1 MITLGKKLFE
11 PFMSQ
16 SSSKIIIRQWKII
29 QFLLNHG
36 YVTTTEIEEHLYEQG
51 LETAQRTIQRDLNLL
66 EKIFPLALECRR
78 DCMPHNW
85 RWKKVETTIKGLSLS
100 QAVILHLVNK
110 ELRDVLPEHILI
122 ELNPLFEKA
131 KLITANKAMQ
141 NPEKSILDIFN
152 SDDHLGAMRP
162 SIVGQLINHIGDSVN
177 EMYRDVLNLDEK
189 EAQPVLEQLAVIL
202 ETNELPELAQAL
214 KQQK

>member
-11 PFMSQ
+11 PLMSQ

-29 QFLLNHG
+29 QFLLNQG
-36 YVTTTEIEEHLYEQG
+36 YVTTTEIEEYLYQQG
-51 LETAQRTIQRDLNLL
+51 IETAQRTIQRDLNLL
-66 EKIFPLALECRR
+66 EKIFPLECRR

-85 RWKKVETTIKGLSLS
+85 RWKKTETTVKGLSLS

-110 ELRDVLPEHILI
+110 ELRDVLPQHILT

-131 KLITANKAMQ
+131 KLITANKTIQ

-177 EMYRDVLNLDEK
+177 EIYRDVLNLDEK
-189 EAQPVLEQLAVIL
+189 EAQPVLEQLAIIL

>member
-66 EKIFPLALECRR
+66 EKIFPLECRR

-85 RWKKVETTIKGLSLS
+85 RWKKIETTVKGLSLS
-100 QAVILHLVNK
+100 QAVILHLVSK
-110 ELRDVLPEHILI
+110 ELRGVLPEHILI

-131 KLITANKAMQ
+131 KLITANKTMQ

-152 SDDHLGAMRP
+152 SDGHLGAMHP
-162 SIVGQLINHIGDSVN
+162 SIVGQLINHIGDNVN

-202 ETNELPELAQAL
+202 ESHELPELAQAL

>member
-11 PFMSQ
+11 PLMSQ

-29 QFLLNHG
+29 QFLLNQG
-36 YVTTTEIEEHLYEQG
+36 YVTTADIENHLYQQG
-51 LETAQRTIQRDLNLL
+51 IETAQRTIQRDLNLL
-66 EKIFPLALECRR
+66 EKIFPLECRR

-85 RWKKVETTIKGLSLS
+85 RWKKTETTIKGLSLS

-110 ELRDVLPEHILI
+110 ELRDVLPQHILT

-131 KLITANKAMQ
+131 KLITANKTMQ

-177 EMYRDVLNLDEK
+177 EIYRDVLNLDEK
-189 EAQPVLEQLAVIL
+189 EAQPVLEQLAIIL

>member
-11 PFMSQ
+11 PLMSQ

-29 QFLLNHG
+29 QFLLNQG
-36 YVTTTEIEEHLYEQG
+36 YVTTTEIEEYLYQQG
-51 LETAQRTIQRDLNLL
+51 IETAQRTIQRDLNLL
-66 EKIFPLALECRR
+66 EKIFPLECRR

-85 RWKKVETTIKGLSLS
+85 RWKKTETTIKGLSLS

-110 ELRDVLPEHILI
+110 ELRDVLPQHILT

-131 KLITANKAMQ
+131 KLITANKTMQ

-177 EMYRDVLNLDEK
+177 EIYRDVLNLDEK

>member
-1 MITLGKKLFE
+1 
-11 PFMSQ
+11 MSQ
-16 SSSKIIIRQWKII
+16 ESSKVISRQWKII
-29 QFLLNHG
+29 QFLLDSK
-36 YVTTTEIEEHLYEQG
+36 YVSTADIETHLRNQG
-51 LETAQRTIQRDLNLL
+51 IDATQRTIQRDLNLL
-66 EKIFPLALECRR
+66 EKLFPLECRR

-85 RWKKVETTIKGLSLS
+85 RWKKTETTIKGLSLS

-110 ELRDVLPEHILI
+110 ELRDVLPQHILT

-131 KLITANKAMQ
+131 KLITANKTMQ

>member
-1 MITLGKKLFE
+1 MIALGKKLFE
-11 PFMSQ
+11 PLMSQ

-29 QFLLNHG
+29 QFLLNQG
-36 YVTTTEIEEHLYEQG
+36 YVTTTEIEEYLYQQG
-51 LETAQRTIQRDLNLL
+51 IETAQRTIQRDLNLL
-66 EKIFPLALECRR
+66 EKIFPLECRR

-85 RWKKVETTIKGLSLS
+85 RWKKTETTIKGLSLS

-110 ELRDVLPEHILI
+110 ELRDVLPQHILT

-131 KLITANKAMQ
+131 KLIITNKTMQ

-177 EMYRDVLNLDEK
+177 EIYRDVLNLDEK

-202 ETNELPELAQAL
+202 ETNELTELAQAL

>member
-11 PFMSQ
+11 SIMSQ

-29 QFLLNHG
+29 QFLLNQG
-36 YVTTTEIEEHLYEQG
+36 YVTTTEIEEYLYQQG
-51 LETAQRTIQRDLNLL
+51 IETTQRTIQRDLNLL
-66 EKIFPLALECRR
+66 EKIFPLECRR

-85 RWKKVETTIKGLSLS
+85 RWKKTETTIKGLSLS

-110 ELRDVLPEHILI
+110 ELRDVLPQHILT

-131 KLITANKAMQ
+131 KLITANKTMQ

-189 EAQPVLEQLAVIL
+189 EAQPVLQQLAVIL

>member
-11 PFMSQ
+11 PLMSQ

-29 QFLLNHG
+29 QFLLNQG
-36 YVTTTEIEEHLYEQG
+36 YVTTADIENHLYQQG
-51 LETAQRTIQRDLNLL
+51 IETAQRTIQRDLNLL
-66 EKIFPLALECRR
+66 EKIFPLECRR

-85 RWKKVETTIKGLSLS
+85 RWKKTETTIKGLSLS

-110 ELRDVLPEHILI
+110 ELRDVLPQHILT

-131 KLITANKAMQ
+131 KLITANKTIQ
-141 NPEKSILDIFN
+141 DPEKSILDIFN

-177 EMYRDVLNLDEK
+177 EIYRDVLNLDEK

>member
-11 PFMSQ
+11 YTMSQ
-16 SSSKIIIRQWKII
+16 PSSKVITRQWKII
-29 QFLLNHG
+29 QFLLNQG
-36 YVTTTEIEEHLYEQG
+36 YVTTTEIEEYLYQQDI
-51 LETAQRTIQRDLNLL
+51 ETAQRTIQRDLNLL
-66 EKIFPLALECRR
+66 EKIFPLECRR

-85 RWKKVETTIKGLSLS
+85 RWKKTETTIKGLSLS

-110 ELRDVLPEHILI
+110 ELRDVLPQHILT

-131 KLITANKAMQ
+131 KLITANKTMQ

-152 SDDHLGAMRP
+152 SDDHLGTMRP

-177 EMYRDVLNLDEK
+177 EMYRYVLNLDEK
-189 EAQPVLEQLAVIL
+189 EAKPILEQLAFIL
-202 ETNELPELAQAL
+202 ESHEMPELAQAI
-214 KQQK
+214 KEQK

>member
-1 MITLGKKLFE
+1 
-11 PFMSQ
+11 MSQ

-29 QFLLNHG
+29 QFLLNQG
-36 YVTTTEIEEHLYEQG
+36 YVTTADIENHLYQQG
-51 LETAQRTIQRDLNLL
+51 IETAQRTIQRDLNLL
-66 EKIFPLALECRR
+66 EKIFPLECRR

-85 RWKKVETTIKGLSLS
+85 RWKKTETTIKGLSLS

-110 ELRDVLPEHILI
+110 ELRDVLPQHILT

-131 KLITANKAMQ
+131 KLITANKTMQ

-162 SIVGQLINHIGDSVN
+162 SILGQLINHIGDSVN
-177 EMYRDVLNLDEK
+177 EIYRDVLNLDEK

>member
-1 MITLGKKLFE
+1 MITLDKKLFE
-11 PFMSQ
+11 SLMSQ

-29 QFLLNHG
+29 QFLLNQG
-36 YVTTTEIEEHLYEQG
+36 YVTTTEIEEYLYQQG
-51 LETAQRTIQRDLNLL
+51 IETAQRTIQRDLNLL
-66 EKIFPLALECRR
+66 EKIFPLECRR

-85 RWKKVETTIKGLSLS
+85 RWKKTETTVKGLSLS

-110 ELRDVLPEHILI
+110 ELRDVLPQHILT

-131 KLITANKAMQ
+131 KLITANKTMQ

-177 EMYRDVLNLDEK
+177 EIYRDVLNLDEK
-189 EAQPVLEQLAVIL
+189 EAQPVLQQLAVIL

>member
-66 EKIFPLALECRR
+66 ENIFPLALECRR

-100 QAVILHLVNK
+100 QAVILHLLNK

-162 SIVGQLINHIGDSVN
+162 SIVGQLINHIGDSINDV
-177 EMYRDVLNLDEK
+177 YRDVLNLDEK
-189 EAQPVLEQLAVIL
+189 EAKPVLEQLAVIL
-202 ETNELPELAQAL
+202 ESHEMHELAQAI
-214 KQQK
+214 KEQK

>member
-11 PFMSQ
+11 SLMSQ

-29 QFLLNHG
+29 QFLLNQG
-36 YVTTTEIEEHLYEQG
+36 YVTTTEIEEYLYQQG
-51 LETAQRTIQRDLNLL
+51 IETAQRTIQRDLNLL
-66 EKIFPLALECRR
+66 EKIFPLECRR

-85 RWKKVETTIKGLSLS
+85 RWKKTETTIKGLSLS

-110 ELRDVLPEHILI
+110 ELRDVLPQHILT

-131 KLITANKAMQ
+131 KLITANKTIQ
-141 NPEKSILDIFN
+141 DPEKSILDIFN

-177 EMYRDVLNLDEK
+177 EIYRDVLNLDEK

>member
-11 PFMSQ
+11 PLMSQ
-16 SSSKIIIRQWKII
+16 SSSKIIIPQWKII
-29 QFLLNHG
+29 QFLLNQG
-36 YVTTTEIEEHLYEQG
+36 YVTTTEIEEYLYQQG
-51 LETAQRTIQRDLNLL
+51 IETAQRTIQRDLNLL
-66 EKIFPLALECRR
+66 EKIFPLECRR

-85 RWKKVETTIKGLSLS
+85 RWKKTETTVKGLSLS

-110 ELRDVLPEHILI
+110 ELRDVLPQHILT

-131 KLITANKAMQ
+131 KLITANKTMQ

>member
-11 PFMSQ
+11 PLMSQ

-29 QFLLNHG
+29 QFLLNQG
-36 YVTTTEIEEHLYEQG
+36 YVTTTEIEEYLYQQG
-51 LETAQRTIQRDLNLL
+51 IETAQRTIQRDLNLL
-66 EKIFPLALECRR
+66 EKTFPLECRR

-85 RWKKVETTIKGLSLS
+85 RWKKTETTIKGLSLS

-110 ELRDVLPEHILI
+110 ELRDVLPQHILT

-131 KLITANKAMQ
+131 KLITANKTMQ

>member
-1 MITLGKKLFE
+1 
-11 PFMSQ
+11 MSQ

-29 QFLLNHG
+29 QFLLNQG
-36 YVTTTEIEEHLYEQG
+36 YVTTTEIEEYLYQQG
-51 LETAQRTIQRDLNLL
+51 IETAQRTIQRDLNLL
-66 EKIFPLALECRR
+66 EKTFPLECRR

-85 RWKKVETTIKGLSLS
+85 RWKKTETTIKGLSLS

-110 ELRDVLPEHILI
+110 ELRDVLPQHILT

-131 KLITANKAMQ
+131 KLITANKTMQ

>member
-1 MITLGKKLFE
+1 
-11 PFMSQ
+11 MSQ

-29 QFLLNHG
+29 QFLLNQG
-36 YVTTTEIEEHLYEQG
+36 YVTTTEIEEYLYQQG
-51 LETAQRTIQRDLNLL
+51 IETAQRTIQRDLNLL
-66 EKIFPLALECRR
+66 EKIFPLECRR

-85 RWKKVETTIKGLSLS
+85 RWKKTETTVKGLSLS

-110 ELRDVLPEHILI
+110 ELRDVLPQHILT
-122 ELNPLFEKA
+122 EPNPLFEKA
-131 KLITANKAMQ
+131 KLITANKTMQ

-177 EMYRDVLNLDEK
+177 EIYRDVLNLDEK
-189 EAQPVLEQLAVIL
+189 EAQPVLQQLAVIL

>member
-11 PFMSQ
+11 PLMSQ

-29 QFLLNHG
+29 QFLLNQG
-36 YVTTTEIEEHLYEQG
+36 YVTTTEIEEYLYQQG
-51 LETAQRTIQRDLNLL
+51 IETAQRTIQRDLNLL
-66 EKIFPLALECRR
+66 EKIFPLECRR

-85 RWKKVETTIKGLSLS
+85 RWKKTETTVKGLSLS

-110 ELRDVLPEHILI
+110 ELRDVLPQHILT

-131 KLITANKAMQ
+131 KLITANKTIQ
-141 NPEKSILDIFN
+141 DPEKSILDIFN

-177 EMYRDVLNLDEK
+177 EIYRDVLNLDEK

-202 ETNELPELAQAL
+202 ETNELTELAQAL

>member
-11 PFMSQ
+11 SLMSQ

-29 QFLLNHG
+29 QFLLNQG
-36 YVTTTEIEEHLYEQG
+36 YVTTTEIEEYLYQQG
-51 LETAQRTIQRDLNLL
+51 IETAQRTIQRDLNLL
-66 EKIFPLALECRR
+66 EKIFPLECRR

-85 RWKKVETTIKGLSLS
+85 RWKKTETTVKGLSLS

-110 ELRDVLPEHILI
+110 ELRDVLPQHILT

-131 KLITANKAMQ
+131 KLITANKTMQ

-177 EMYRDVLNLDEK
+177 EIYRDVLNLDEK
-189 EAQPVLEQLAVIL
+189 EAQPVLEQLAFIL

>member
-11 PFMSQ
+11 PLMSQ

-29 QFLLNHG
+29 QFLLNQG
-36 YVTTTEIEEHLYEQG
+36 YVTTTEIEEYLYQQG
-51 LETAQRTIQRDLNLL
+51 IETAQRTIQRDLNLL
-66 EKIFPLALECRR
+66 EKIFPLECRR

-85 RWKKVETTIKGLSLS
+85 RWKKTETTVKGLSLS

-110 ELRDVLPEHILI
+110 ELRDVLPQHILT

-131 KLITANKAMQ
+131 KLITANKTMQ

-214 KQQK
+214 TQQK

>member
-11 PFMSQ
+11 PLMSQ

-29 QFLLNHG
+29 QFLLNQG
-36 YVTTTEIEEHLYEQG
+36 YVTTTEIEEYLYQQG
-51 LETAQRTIQRDLNLL
+51 IETAQRTIQRDLNLL
-66 EKIFPLALECRR
+66 EKIFPLECRR

-85 RWKKVETTIKGLSLS
+85 RWKKTETTIKGLSLS

-110 ELRDVLPEHILI
+110 ELRDVLPQHILT

-131 KLITANKAMQ
+131 KLITANKTMQ